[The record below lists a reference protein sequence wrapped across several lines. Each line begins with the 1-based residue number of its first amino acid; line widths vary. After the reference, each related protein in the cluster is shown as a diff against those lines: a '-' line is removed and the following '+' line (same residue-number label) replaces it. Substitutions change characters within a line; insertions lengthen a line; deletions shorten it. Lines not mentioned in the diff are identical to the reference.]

1 MLLLSP
7 TVTHTMLE
15 TTVSFLSHCCQVVPL
30 GRLFLRNLFSQICR
44 NSHSHLFRFRLTPDS
59 QNDLRWWLQFRSSV
73 SMIQLSRIFFDVAT
87 DASGAK
93 RMGGV
98 YNRLI
103 FSERIPSRYK
113 SKKIDWKEMSAILHA
128 FLL

>member
-30 GRLFLRNLFSQICR
+30 GRLFLHNLFSQICR

-59 QNDLRWWLQFRSSV
+59 RNDLRWWLQFLRSWSSV
-73 SMIQLSRIFFDVAT
+73 SIRLSKT
-87 DASGAK
+87 
-93 RMGGV
+93 
-98 YNRLI
+98 NRAGSVQ
-103 FSERIPSRYK
+103 FARTSSELENLSSIRT
-113 SKKIDWKEMSAILHA
+113 
-128 FLL
+128 